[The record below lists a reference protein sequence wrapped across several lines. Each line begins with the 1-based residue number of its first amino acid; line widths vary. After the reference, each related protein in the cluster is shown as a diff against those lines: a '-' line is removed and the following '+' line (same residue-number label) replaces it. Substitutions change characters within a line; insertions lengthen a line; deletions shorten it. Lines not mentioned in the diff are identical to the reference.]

1 MTLLR
6 RFVALQVFLLAFLW
20 RVLMDHRIE
29 IAELASES
37 RIKAKSLSAERPFD
51 WVNPMAIVILGLMS
65 TSFIHSAQASS
76 QGGYWKMQI
85 IWFCL
90 GIIAYF
96 VVSFTDYRL
105 LLRYA
110 HYLYGAGIFGLLL
123 VFFGP
128 EVYGSR
134 RWIDFGVFKVQPTE
148 LAKIGALVLS
158 ASILARSKVGPGSDS
173 SNTIAIAKVSGCF
186 LLPMFLIFLQP
197 DLGSAIVFPP
207 MVFSLLYVAKV
218 PAKYFLRA
226 LIALLAFLAVIG
238 VDVYGYYQYQYNQ
251 GASSDDQGS
260 YEDHSL
266 IPLKDY
272 QRKRILTFLAPE
284 VTDPR
289 GVGSN
294 WNRNQALIAVG
305 SGGLTGKGYGKGL
318 QAGLGYLPQA
328 VAHNDFIFAVIAEES
343 GFVGGAFALILYAV
357 ILWNSL
363 RIASMA
369 QDRFGTLLAVGVAVL
384 LMVHIFINVGMTV
397 GITPITGLPLPFLS
411 YGGSFLL
418 SCCILMGLVQSV
430 HRFRKDFA

>member
-1 MTLLR
+1 
-6 RFVALQVFLLAFLW
+6 
-20 RVLMDHRIE
+20 MDHRIE
-29 IAELASES
+29 LTELASES
-37 RIKAKSLSAERPFD
+37 RAKAKSIDTVRRFD
-51 WVNPMAIVILGLMS
+51 WVCPLAILILCMMS
-65 TSFIHSAQASS
+65 VAFIHSAQALSS
-76 QGGYWKMQI
+76 GDYLNKQI
-85 IWFCL
+85 IWCCL
-90 GIIAYF
+90 GFLAYL

-110 HYLYGAGIFGLLL
+110 HYLYGIGVFALML
-123 VFFGP
+123 VFLTP

-134 RWIDFGVFKVQPTE
+134 RWLDFGFFKFQPTE
-148 LAKIGALVLS
+148 LAKIVALVLS
-158 ASILARSKVGPGSDS
+158 ASILARSKIGSDNGS
-173 SNTIAIAKVSGCF
+173 SNAITIAKVSGCF

-226 LIALLAFLAVIG
+226 LIALLVFLAVIG
-238 VDVYGYYQYQYNQ
+238 SDVYFYSNYQQNK

-272 QRKRILTFLAPE
+272 QRKRILTLFAPDIA
-284 VTDPR
+284 DPK
-289 GVGSN
+289 GIGSS

-305 SGGLTGKGYGKGL
+305 SGGLTGKGYGEGL

-369 QDRFGTLLAVGVAVL
+369 QDRFGALLAVGVAVL
-384 LMVHIFINVGMTV
+384 LMVHVFINVGMTV
-397 GITPITGLPLPFLS
+397 GIAPITGLPLPFMS

-430 HRFRKDFA
+430 HRFRKDFP